1 MSTKELE
8 LRPGDMRRGC
18 SMLAHAAAGNREGV
32 DAVLDEATQAG
43 RATEL
48 TAAVIG
54 LVVDGFAGFQNPVNV
69 TNYSDAAAKYAAHE
83 LAIGD
88 AQ

>member
-1 MSTKELE
+1 MSAELE

-32 DAVLDEATQAG
+32 DAVLAEAEEAG

-48 TAAVIG
+48 TAAVVG
-54 LVVDGFAGFQNPVNV
+54 LVVDGFAGFQNPVNAK
-69 TNYSDAAAKYAAHE
+69 TYSDTAAQYAAHE
-83 LAIGD
+83 IEIGD
-88 AQ
+88 AK